1 MSRQKIHISNVTV
14 RLPSSARRLM
24 SDPKNFASD
33 VGQEIVKHVATATQG
48 HSGMIRI
55 DRLSS
60 GKISVGGNT
69 GAIPTQIGKQV
80 ASNVMNILDG
90 GER

>member
-1 MSRQKIHISNVTV
+1 MNRQKIHISNVHV

-24 SDPKNFASD
+24 GDPKRFASD
-33 VGQEIVKHVATATQG
+33 IGQEIVKHVAAASQG

-60 GKISVGGNT
+60 GKVSMGGNP
-69 GAIPTQIGKQV
+69 GVIPTQVGKQV
-80 ASNVMNILDG
+80 TSSVMQVLDG
-90 GER
+90 GKR

>member
-14 RLPSSARRLM
+14 RLPSRAGRLM
-24 SDPKNFASD
+24 SNPRKFASD
-33 VGQEIVKHVATATQG
+33 VGQEIVKHVAAATRG
-48 HSGMIRI
+48 HSGVIRI

-60 GKISVGGNT
+60 RTISMSGNP
-69 GAIPTQIGKQV
+69 GVIPTQVGKQV
-80 ASNVMNILDG
+80 ASNVMHVFDG